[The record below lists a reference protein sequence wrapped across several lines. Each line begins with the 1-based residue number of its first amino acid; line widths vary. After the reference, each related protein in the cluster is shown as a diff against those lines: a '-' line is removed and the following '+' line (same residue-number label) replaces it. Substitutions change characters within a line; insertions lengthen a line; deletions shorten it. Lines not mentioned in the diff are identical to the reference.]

1 MAVFHVKVVEKLFQ
15 KGGFFVETIVWI
27 DDKQIEASDFKNE
40 KLEIPASADVR
51 HKVSFSFQVTS
62 EEYHDLAVLLYKNDF
77 QVRIPELEL
86 EFPAT
91 IHNYATD
98 RTDLYQAGQVADYY
112 LELIEKAH

>member
-1 MAVFHVKVVEKLFQ
+1 M
-15 KGGFFVETIVWI
+15 GTTVWI
-27 DDKQIEASDFKNE
+27 DEKQIEAIDFKNE
-40 KLEIPASADVR
+40 KSESTGSSDVQ
-51 HKVSFSFQVTS
+51 HKISFSFQVTS

-77 QVRIPELEL
+77 QVRVPELEL

-98 RTDLYQAGQVADYY
+98 RTDLYLAGQVADYY

>member
-1 MAVFHVKVVEKLFQ
+1 M
-15 KGGFFVETIVWI
+15 GTTVWI
-27 DDKQIEASDFKNE
+27 DEKQIEAFDFKNE
-40 KLEIPASADVR
+40 KAKSTGSSDVQ
-51 HKVSFSFQVTS
+51 HKISFSFQVTS